1 MTDDTARR
9 QNTYF
14 LRYPTLMFNHGFSV
28 NRFFLFFKRT
38 IWAHGNVAFREN
50 PSVYLGQR
58 MYMVFKGLFVDNHW
72 GYAAQLTFN
81 TMMAIIPVF
90 AVIFAVGR
98 GFGFE
103 EYIADWLRRVFV
115 SQPGVAEAIL
125 TLSKSYIG
133 YTHTGMIIGISLV
146 FMLYS
151 GISLFNNMENVFNG
165 IWAVKKERS
174 YAKAIIDY
182 VSIIFLVPLAIILF
196 SGLSVFFYS
205 VLGHLPDFQLL
216 TPLLKGLIRYLVPLT
231 MLTLFFTLMY
241 AFLPN
246 TKVRLQ
252 MVWFPALLAGLCI
265 IGLQAVYL
273 HFQVLFTNYSVI
285 YGSLAALP
293 LLMLWMQLSWFI
305 CIGFAELGRA
315 NQELAD
321 GHVGEDRADSLMEK
335 LRKTGVV
342 LSFLCRNQRLG
353 SGPTSVRD
361 LLRHTHYSH
370 AQLMR
375 SLDMLVEAR
384 LVARTQ
390 REDSTEV
397 FTLNRDSS
405 ALGAGDMLQ
414 ALLGRKAARRD
425 DDPTPHLTPDAQQF
439 VTERLNEFIESLNSL
454 PVEKLT

>member
-1 MTDDTARR
+1 MSD
-9 QNTYF
+9 Y
-14 LRYPTLMFNHGFSV
+14 GFTI
-28 NRFFLFFKRT
+28 NKFFYFFKRA
-38 IWAHGNVAFREN
+38 IWAKGNVGFREN
-50 PSVYLGQR
+50 PLVYLAQR
-58 MYMVFKGLFVDNHW
+58 LYMVFQGLFVENHW

-103 EYIADWLRRVFV
+103 DYIAEWCRQVFV
-115 SQPGVAEAIL
+115 SQPQVGEAIL

-133 YTHTGMIIGISLV
+133 YTHTGVVIGISLV

-151 GISLFNNMENVFNG
+151 GISLFNNIEDVFNG

-174 YAKAIIDY
+174 FTNAIIDY
-182 VSIIFLVPLAIILF
+182 VSIVFLVPLAIILF

-205 VLGHLPDFQLL
+205 ILGRLPDFQVL
-216 TPLLKGLIRYLVPLT
+216 TPMFKALIRFLVPLAV
-231 MLTLFFTLMY
+231 LTLFFTLLY

-246 TKVRLQ
+246 TKVRLS
-252 MVWFPALLAGLCI
+252 MVWFPAMLAGLCI
-265 IGLQAVYL
+265 IGLQTVYV
-273 HFQVLFTNYSVI
+273 HFQVLFTSYSVI

-321 GHVGEDRADSLMEK
+321 GHLGEDRRDSIMEK
-335 LRKTGVV
+335 VRKSGVV
-342 LSFLCRNQRLG
+342 LSLLCRRQRQG
-353 SGPTSVRD
+353 SGPALTRD
-361 LLRHTHYSH
+361 LLQQTHYSY

-375 SLDMLVEAR
+375 SLGILIEAR

-390 REDSTEV
+390 KEDGTEV
-397 FTLNRDSS
+397 YTLNRDGSM
-405 ALGAGDMLQ
+405 LGTGEMVRAV
-414 ALLGRKAARRD
+414 LGRKSPQRD
-425 DDPTPHLTPDAQQF
+425 DDPALRISAAAERQIEDMMEEFLKTLDNIKLVELT
-439 VTERLNEFIESLNSL
+439 
-454 PVEKLT
+454 